1 MKKLLIYL
9 SFLLNSCIGIFS
21 QETPNFYYYY
31 KGEKLNLSVRQDQFI
46 LYLTS
51 DISDVSESLTSDLGI
66 VPMFKSEQEFVYRI
80 HTLDKDFFEIVNGF
94 RSIKEVKSIEYI
106 VGDTIPIM
114 VSNLFHIQLNDASDY
129 SKLEEIAEIT
139 NSTILVEKEKFL
151 NWYTLRND
159 NKLLSSIEVSNYF
172 WETGLFKE
180 VDPGFVFNFKFNTL
194 TNSCVSDAKFETEQ
208 WNMPMINAC
217 EAWDITTGDNSIK
230 VAIID
235 GGVKEEHQEFSI
247 LNVFDRYN
255 FSDNTN
261 QFIDGLHGTLVGG
274 IIFANHNSYN
284 IAGIAPN
291 VTLINFRVN
300 IAESDSYTSSE
311 LAEAI
316 TRAVDLGAKVI
327 NNSWG
332 DKNHKYYYLLKSAIL
347 ESAIDYAINND
358 VLLVFASGNFG
369 ENTNHRIDY
378 PGNSREEIL
387 VVGSTNRDMSRSSFS
402 SYGNELNVVAP
413 GSDIYTTSNAI
424 GNQYKI
430 ESGTSLAAPH
440 VAGIAA
446 LMLSVNPELTSIQ
459 VKNIIEQTA
468 KKIGNYSY
476 NNSSAHPN
484 GPWNNQVG
492 YGLVDAYAAVRASL
506 DVDLYTR
513 DNSSDSGTE
522 PLVNLLD
529 GFNDSPDIWLRREPD
544 GGTTH
549 QLGRQGEENYVY
561 IRVHNRGENT
571 SFGRDVVKLYVKRA
585 GIGTNVW
592 NEDWTM
598 IGETFIPQIP
608 SGESVV
614 VRIDAEFPTYNN
626 FEWSQNLPDVS
637 YALLTRIESDFD
649 DVTYTEF
656 ENTGMNV
663 IQNNNISCKNVVMT
677 NAVLLDDVIT
687 DVAIAGINNSTD
699 EMLFTSLKFS
709 SPINEYGNP
718 LSSEAEI
725 RIIFPIELVEL
736 WESFD
741 KIGLEH
747 INDTTFRVI
756 EDNAMLGNI
765 CIPSKYDGL
774 VKIQINFL
782 TEEYSEKDKFEYVVE
797 QYVPESEELQNRLTI
812 LVDKNQRDKLFK
824 AEGGEDVIV
833 KENTIITL
841 SAEDIGENAVYNW
854 YNTSGKF
861 VDRGQNIS
869 VTALGAEKY
878 TLEVIAKADG
888 YKDYDSVYVVTT
900 LGKIESISP
909 NPANEQAIVTYDLSS
924 SVSNAYIAII
934 NYSGVL
940 VYNSEIDVLATTHTL
955 NLQNLVAGQ
964 YNVRLVSATGEVM
977 DTKTL
982 IVQ

>member
-66 VPMFKSEQEFVYRI
+66 VPIFKSEQEFVYRI

-159 NKLLSSIEVSNYF
+159 NKLLSSIEVSNFF

-332 DKNHKYYYLLKSAIL
+332 DQNYKYYYLLKSAIL

-513 DNSSDSGTE
+513 DNNSDSGTE

-549 QLGRQGEENYVY
+549 Q
-561 IRVHNRGENT
+561 
-571 SFGRDVVKLYVKRA
+571 
-585 GIGTNVW
+585 
-592 NEDWTM
+592 
-598 IGETFIPQIP
+598 
-608 SGESVV
+608 
-614 VRIDAEFPTYNN
+614 
-626 FEWSQNLPDVS
+626 
-637 YALLTRIESDFD
+637 
-649 DVTYTEF
+649 
-656 ENTGMNV
+656 
-663 IQNNNISCKNVVMT
+663 
-677 NAVLLDDVIT
+677 
-687 DVAIAGINNSTD
+687 
-699 EMLFTSLKFS
+699 
-709 SPINEYGNP
+709 
-718 LSSEAEI
+718 
-725 RIIFPIELVEL
+725 
-736 WESFD
+736 
-741 KIGLEH
+741 
-747 INDTTFRVI
+747 
-756 EDNAMLGNI
+756 
-765 CIPSKYDGL
+765 
-774 VKIQINFL
+774 
-782 TEEYSEKDKFEYVVE
+782 
-797 QYVPESEELQNRLTI
+797 
-812 LVDKNQRDKLFK
+812 
-824 AEGGEDVIV
+824 
-833 KENTIITL
+833 
-841 SAEDIGENAVYNW
+841 
-854 YNTSGKF
+854 
-861 VDRGQNIS
+861 
-869 VTALGAEKY
+869 
-878 TLEVIAKADG
+878 
-888 YKDYDSVYVVTT
+888 
-900 LGKIESISP
+900 
-909 NPANEQAIVTYDLSS
+909 
-924 SVSNAYIAII
+924 
-934 NYSGVL
+934 
-940 VYNSEIDVLATTHTL
+940 
-955 NLQNLVAGQ
+955 
-964 YNVRLVSATGEVM
+964 
-977 DTKTL
+977 
-982 IVQ
+982 

>member
-1 MKKLLIYL
+1 MKKLILLVVIGVSLHCNAQISKESAYQIL
-9 SFLLNSCIGIFS
+9 KTIILNNDWEDKEIFASKEVQQGEDTINIGNSFIVIPNFDCWFFFVDEKPFANWSHDCKYVFINKENGNFVIENGNFPPNMITELDLLNSVLPRKVTDPKLLFNFPKSKNVSSPNNEYAVIISGGGDYYSNFERYWNDCSAIYKALVNVYNYDKSKIFIIMSDGTSPESDLRMNDGSTISSPLDLDYDGTNDIQYAATKANIEMVFDTLS
-21 QETPNFYYYY
+21 Q
-31 KGEKLNLSVRQDQFI
+31 RI
-46 LYLTS
+46 TS
-51 DISDVSESLTSDLGI
+51 DDNVFVFVTDHGGGGSTIFLWNNVTMTKTEFASEI
-66 VPMFKSEQEFVYRI
+66 NKI
-80 HTLDKDFFEIVNGF
+80 NHA
-94 RSIKEVKSIEYI
+94 RSINVCME
-106 VGDTIPIM
+106 
-114 VSNLFHIQLNDASDY
+114 QCY
-129 SKLEEIAEIT
+129 SGGYVTALAGNNRVIAT
-139 NSTILVEKEKFL
+139 
-151 NWYTLRND
+151 
-159 NKLLSSIEVSNYF
+159 
-172 WETGLFKE
+172 
-180 VDPGFVFNFKFNTL
+180 
-194 TNSCVSDAKFETEQ
+194 
-208 WNMPMINAC
+208 AC
-217 EAWDITTGDNSIK
+217 EANNVSYAMPDLVYDEFCYHWISAVSGKTPDGTTINADYNNDNFVSM
-230 VAIID
+230 
-235 GGVKEEHQEFSI
+235 EEAFQYAKNEDTRPEIPQYS
-247 LNVFDRYN
+247 
-255 FSDNTN
+255 SPTN
-261 QFIDGLHGTLVGG
+261 
-274 IIFANHNSYN
+274 
-284 IAGIAPN
+284 PN
-291 VTLINFRVN
+291 VGAYLTL
-300 IAESDSYTSSE
+300 
-311 LAEAI
+311 
-316 TRAVDLGAKVI
+316 
-327 NNSWG
+327 
-332 DKNHKYYYLLKSAIL
+332 
-347 ESAIDYAINND
+347 
-358 VLLVFASGNFG
+358 SG
-369 ENTNHRIDY
+369 
-378 PGNSREEIL
+378 L
-387 VVGSTNRDMSRSSFS
+387 
-402 SYGNELNVVAP
+402 
-413 GSDIYTTSNAI
+413 
-424 GNQYKI
+424 
-430 ESGTSLAAPH
+430 
-440 VAGIAA
+440 
-446 LMLSVNPELTSIQ
+446 
-459 VKNIIEQTA
+459 
-468 KKIGNYSY
+468 
-476 NNSSAHPN
+476 
-484 GPWNNQVG
+484 
-492 YGLVDAYAAVRASL
+492 L

-522 PLVNLLD
+522 PLVNILD

-571 SFGRDVVKLYVKRA
+571 SFGSDVVKLYIKRA

-649 DVTYTEF
+649 NVTYTEF

-747 INDTTFRVI
+747 INDNTFLVI

-765 CIPSKYDGL
+765 CIPKKYDGL

-782 TEEYSEKDKFEYVVE
+782 TEEYSEKDKFEYVIE
-797 QYVPESEELQNRLTI
+797 QYVPGSEEMQNRLTV
-812 LVDKNQRDKLFK
+812 LVDKNQRDNLFSAK
-824 AEGGEDVIV
+824 CGEDLVV

-854 YNTSGKF
+854 YNTSGDF
-861 VDRGQNIS
+861 VDRGRNIS
-869 VTALGAEKY
+869 VTASSTEKY

-888 YKDYDSVYVVTT
+888 YKDYDSMYVVTT
-900 LGKIESISP
+900 LGKIESITP
-909 NPANEQAIVTYDLSS
+909 NPASGQTILTYDLSS
-924 SVSNAYIAII
+924 NVSNARII
-934 NYSGVL
+934 IVNSSGL
-940 VYNSEIDVLATTHTL
+940 QLYNSPIDVSTIDHTL

-964 YNVRLVSATGEVM
+964 YNVCLVSGTGEVL

>member
-66 VPMFKSEQEFVYRI
+66 VPIFKSEQEFVYRI

-332 DKNHKYYYLLKSAIL
+332 DRNNEYYYLLKSAIL

-358 VLLVFASGNFG
+358 VLLVFASGNSG

-476 NNSSAHPN
+476 GDSPTHPN
-484 GPWNNQVG
+484 GSWNKYVG

-529 GFNDSPDIWLRREPD
+529 GFNDSPDIWLRREPY

-571 SFGRDVVKLYVKRA
+571 SFGSDVVKLYIKRA

-756 EDNAMLGNI
+756 EDNAMLENI
-765 CIPSKYDGL
+765 CIPKKYDGL

-869 VTALGAEKY
+869 VTALGTEKY

-964 YNVRLVSATGEVM
+964 YNVRLVSAAGEVM

>member
-66 VPMFKSEQEFVYRI
+66 VPIFKSEQEFVYRI

-159 NKLLSSIEVSNYF
+159 NKLLSSIEVSNFF

-332 DKNHKYYYLLKSAIL
+332 DQNYKYYYLLKSAIL

-513 DNSSDSGTE
+513 DNNSDSGTE

-571 SFGRDVVKLYVKRA
+571 SFGRDVVKLYIKRA

-756 EDNAMLGNI
+756 EDNAMLENI
-765 CIPSKYDGL
+765 CIPKKYDGL

-797 QYVPESEELQNRLTI
+797 QYVPGSEELQNRLTI

-869 VTALGAEKY
+869 VTALGTEKY

-964 YNVRLVSATGEVM
+964 YNVRLVSAAGEVM

>member
-1 MKKLLIYL
+1 MKKLI
-9 SFLLNSCIGIFS
+9 LLVVIGVSLHCNAQIS
-21 QETPNFYYYY
+21 KESAYQ
-31 KGEKLNLSVRQDQFI
+31 I
-46 LYLTS
+46 LKT
-51 DISDVSESLTSDLGI
+51 
-66 VPMFKSEQEFVYRI
+66 
-80 HTLDKDFFEIVNGF
+80 
-94 RSIKEVKSIEYI
+94 
-106 VGDTIPIM
+106 
-114 VSNLFHIQLNDASDY
+114 
-129 SKLEEIAEIT
+129 
-139 NSTILVEKEKFL
+139 TIL
-151 NWYTLRND
+151 
-159 NKLLSSIEVSNYF
+159 
-172 WETGLFKE
+172 
-180 VDPGFVFNFKFNTL
+180 
-194 TNSCVSDAKFETEQ
+194 
-208 WNMPMINAC
+208 
-217 EAWDITTGDNSIK
+217 
-230 VAIID
+230 
-235 GGVKEEHQEFSI
+235 
-247 LNVFDRYN
+247 
-255 FSDNTN
+255 
-261 QFIDGLHGTLVGG
+261 
-274 IIFANHNSYN
+274 
-284 IAGIAPN
+284 
-291 VTLINFRVN
+291 
-300 IAESDSYTSSE
+300 
-311 LAEAI
+311 
-316 TRAVDLGAKVI
+316 
-327 NNSWG
+327 
-332 DKNHKYYYLLKSAIL
+332 
-347 ESAIDYAINND
+347 NND
-358 VLLVFASGNFG
+358 WEDKEIFVSTAIVS
-369 ENTNHRIDY
+369 ENTNIPTKDTFVISPNYKSWFFFVDEDPEAEWWHSCKYVFINSNNNFVVIDMLSPPNLTGMTALNSILPNSISIDTSNWHISVSPKSTSISANEYAVIISGGYEPLVNWPRYWNHCSAIYSSLVNIYNYDKNKIFVIMSDGTNPAADYNMGNRNNPVYNSLPLDLDGDGTNDVQYAATKANIAMVFDTLSQRITSDDNVFVFVTDH
-378 PGNSREEIL
+378 GGE
-387 VVGSTNRDMSRSSFS
+387 GSTIALWNKIEMTKNEFKQEVNKINHAKSVNLCMVQC
-402 SYGNELNVVAP
+402 YG
-413 GSDIYTTSNAI
+413 GGYTTALAGDNRVITTACSANGSAYAMPPYY
-424 GNQYKI
+424 QYS
-430 ESGTSLAAPH
+430 EFCYHWLSAVSGYTPDTKVTVDAD
-440 VAGIAA
+440 
-446 LMLSVNPELTSIQ
+446 
-459 VKNIIEQTA
+459 
-468 KKIGNYSY
+468 Y
-476 NNSSAHPN
+476 NNDNFVSMEEAFQYAKNEDTRPEIPQYSSPTNPN
-484 GPWNNQVG
+484 VG
-492 YGLVDAYAAVRASL
+492 AYLTLSGLL

-522 PLVNLLD
+522 PLVNILD

-571 SFGRDVVKLYVKRA
+571 SFGSDVVKLYIKRA

-765 CIPSKYDGL
+765 CIPSKYEGL
-774 VKIQINFL
+774 VKVQINFL
-782 TEEYSEKDKFEYVVE
+782 TEEYSEKDKFEYVIE
-797 QYVPESEELQNRLTI
+797 QYVPGSEEMQNRLTV
-812 LVDKNQRDKLFK
+812 LVDKNQRDNLFSAK
-824 AEGGEDVIV
+824 CGEDLVV

-854 YNTSGKF
+854 YNTSGDF
-861 VDRGQNIS
+861 VDRGRNIS
-869 VTALGAEKY
+869 VTASSTEKY

-888 YKDYDSVYVVTT
+888 YKDYDSMYVVTT
-900 LGKIESISP
+900 LGKIESITP
-909 NPANEQAIVTYDLSS
+909 NPASGQTILTYDLSS
-924 SVSNAYIAII
+924 NVSNARII
-934 NYSGVL
+934 IVNSSGL
-940 VYNSEIDVLATTHTL
+940 QLYNSPIDVSTIDHTL

-964 YNVRLVSATGEVM
+964 YNVRLVSGTGEVL

>member
-66 VPMFKSEQEFVYRI
+66 VPIFKSEQEFVYRI

-332 DKNHKYYYLLKSAIL
+332 DQNYKYYYLLKSAIL

-571 SFGRDVVKLYVKRA
+571 SFGRDVVKLYIKRA

-756 EDNAMLGNI
+756 EDNAMLENI
-765 CIPSKYDGL
+765 CIPKKYDGL

-797 QYVPESEELQNRLTI
+797 QYVPGSEELQNRLTI

-869 VTALGAEKY
+869 VTALGTEKY

-964 YNVRLVSATGEVM
+964 YNVRLVSAAGEVM

>member
-1 MKKLLIYL
+1 MRNNFY
-9 SFLLNSCIGIFS
+9 LNSVGQTINNNHVT
-21 QETPNFYYYY
+21 TP
-31 KGEKLNLSVRQDQFI
+31 
-46 LYLTS
+46 
-51 DISDVSESLTSDLGI
+51 
-66 VPMFKSEQEFVYRI
+66 
-80 HTLDKDFFEIVNGF
+80 
-94 RSIKEVKSIEYI
+94 
-106 VGDTIPIM
+106 
-114 VSNLFHIQLNDASDY
+114 DAD
-129 SKLEEIAEIT
+129 
-139 NSTILVEKEKFL
+139 
-151 NWYTLRND
+151 
-159 NKLLSSIEVSNYF
+159 
-172 WETGLFKE
+172 
-180 VDPGFVFNFKFNTL
+180 
-194 TNSCVSDAKFETEQ
+194 
-208 WNMPMINAC
+208 INAL
-217 EAWDITTGDNSIK
+217 ETWSITKGSSEIK
-230 VAIID
+230 VAVID
-235 GGVKEEHQEFSI
+235 EGVTSNHPDLTNTRQIRLPNS
-247 LNVFDRYN
+247 N
-255 FSDNTN
+255 FAAPYDGTDANDPSPIGNDN
-261 QFIDGLHGTLVGG
+261 HGNACAG
-274 IIFANHNSYN
+274 IIGATHNN
-284 IAGIAPN
+284 EGIAGIAPN
-291 VTLINFRVN
+291 CKIIPIRIPFGYIPANVY
-300 IAESDSYTSSE
+300 AD
-311 LAEAI
+311 AI
-316 TRAVDLGAKVI
+316 EFAKNNGADI
-327 NNSWG
+327 ISNSWG
-332 DKNHKYYYLLKSAIL
+332 YNVSDTKLYPIIVEAIEDASIYGRNNKGCIVTFAAGNTANRVGGSNGFITFPANCSNKIIAVGASDRNNQVANYSPNGNELSVVAPSHKAYKTQISGEDL
-347 ESAIDYAINND
+347 EVWSIDI
-358 VLLVFASGNFG
+358 
-369 ENTNHRIDY
+369 
-378 PGNSREEIL
+378 PGNSGYNPENGVHL
-387 VVGSTNRDMSRSSFS
+387 PN
-402 SYGNELNVVAP
+402 
-413 GSDIYTTSNAI
+413 
-424 GNQYKI
+424 
-430 ESGTSLAAPH
+430 SGTNYLAYTGKFGGTSAACPQ
-440 VAGIAA
+440 VAGVAA
-446 LMLSVNPELTSIQ
+446 LVLSVNPELTSIQ

-522 PLVNLLD
+522 PLVNILD

-571 SFGRDVVKLYVKRA
+571 SFGSDVVKLYIKRA

-741 KIGLEH
+741 EIGLEH

-756 EDNAMLGNI
+756 EDNAMLENI
-765 CIPSKYDGL
+765 CIPKKYDGL

-797 QYVPESEELQNRLTI
+797 QYVPGSEELQNRLTI

-940 VYNSEIDVLATTHTL
+940 VYNSEIDVFATTHTL